1 MVHHPTAHQPNI
13 DYKELGKVVR
23 RDVVHMLIT
32 SGRGHIGSAFSL
44 VEILNV
50 LYEKILKVDGKNPN
64 WKERDRFILSKGHGC
79 LSFYSVLCRKGFF
92 DRKELDLFCRE
103 EGILGGHPEATKI
116 PGVEASTGALGHG
129 MSLGLGMAL
138 ASRIDKI
145 PYKVFVAVGDGE
157 CNEGSVWECAL
168 SAAKNQADNFIVL
181 VDYNKYQS
189 YGPVSEVLNLEPFT
203 DKWKSFGFDTYENDM
218 DYPEKLEDLL
228 LNKLDYTNK
237 KPKVIICHTI
247 KGKGIPMC
255 ENNLHW
261 HHKNKVSDEEAKMLY
276 DALK

>member
-1 MVHHPTAHQPNI
+1 MAAI
-13 DYKELGKVVR
+13 DYVELGKKVR

-50 LYEKILKVDGKNPN
+50 LYEKVLKFDAKNPN
-64 WKERDRFILSKGHGC
+64 WSDRDRFILSKGHGC
-79 LSFYSVLCRKGFF
+79 LSFYSVLCRHGYF
-92 DRKELDLFCRE
+92 DRKELDLFCKE
-103 EGILGGHPEATKI
+103 DGILGGHPEASKI

-138 ASRIDKI
+138 AAAIDKKD
-145 PYKVFVAVGDGE
+145 YRVFVAVGDGE
-157 CNEGSVWECAL
+157 CNEGSVWECAM
-168 SAAKNQADNFIVL
+168 SAAKNKASNFIVL

-189 YGPVSEVLNLEPFT
+189 YGPVNEVMNLEPFA
-203 DKWKSFGFDTYENDM
+203 DKWTSFGFDTYEVDM
-218 DYPEKLEDLL
+218 DQPKKLEDLL
-228 LNKLDYTNK
+228 CHELNYKNQ

-255 ENNLHW
+255 ENNLDW
-261 HHKNKVSDEEAKMLY
+261 HHKNKVSEEEAKALY

>member
-1 MVHHPTAHQPNI
+1 MAAV
-13 DYKELGKVVR
+13 DYVELGKQVR

-32 SGRGHIGSAFSL
+32 SGRGHIGSAFSI

-50 LYEKILKVDGKNPN
+50 LYEKVLKFDAKKPK
-64 WKERDRFILSKGHGC
+64 WEDRDRFILSKGHGC
-79 LSFYSVLCRKGFF
+79 LSFYSVLARKGYF
-92 DRKELDLFCRE
+92 DKKELDLFCRE
-103 EGILGGHPEATKI
+103 DGILGGHPEASKV

-138 ASRIDKI
+138 AARIDKKD
-145 PYKVFVAVGDGE
+145 YRVFVTVGDGE
-157 CNEGSVWECAL
+157 CNEGTVWECAL
-168 SAAKNQADNFIVL
+168 SAAKNQADNFIVI

-203 DKWKSFGFDTYENDM
+203 DKWAAFGFDVFEADM
-218 DYPEKLEDLL
+218 DTADKFEDILM
-228 LNKLDYTNK
+228 NQVNYKNK

-255 ENNLHW
+255 ENNLNW
-261 HHKNKVSDEEAKMLY
+261 HHKNKVSDEEAKALY